1 MNIILLSKTSD
12 QILRD
17 LWTTEQIT
25 LAQYEREIERRV
37 AELVELDLHHVVA
50 SLNLQVAA

>member
-1 MNIILLSKTSD
+1 MKTILLSQVSN
-12 QILRD
+12 QMLRD

-37 AELVELDLHHVVA
+37 AESVELDLHHVVA
-50 SLNLQVAA
+50 RLNLRVAA